1 MRQLFLVSKC
11 TYDAY
16 NLSTRL
22 NASTL
27 KFSYM
32 LNFPPPHKLGLN
44 PPLQHPPFKVLLK
57 TYENHLLLDTVSSKI
72 AHIRLDME
80 QTNSNATNVATN
92 IKQTLRMDDNDN
104 NSQYILLKCYVSSQ
118 KVIFQY
124 FIYKSSTL
132 HSNTHGLADTF

>member
-1 MRQLFLVSKC
+1 M
-11 TYDAY
+11 
-16 NLSTRL
+16 
-22 NASTL
+22 
-27 KFSYM
+27 
-32 LNFPPPHKLGLN
+32 
-44 PPLQHPPFKVLLK
+44 LK

-132 HSNTHGLADTF
+132 HSNTHGLADTFWLRLDIEQTNSNEPNISLDMQQTNITNTNLKL